1 MWWEGS
7 PIRWE
12 GFAMWWKGA
21 TMRWEGSTMR
31 WNGSP
36 IWREGSTMWWKG
48 ATVWCEG
55 TAVRFARGVE
65 WKLLKQVGAGFMV
78 PRFTTADFWRQRE
91 IRWK

>member
-1 MWWEGS
+1 
-7 PIRWE
+7 
-12 GFAMWWKGA
+12 
-21 TMRWEGSTMR
+21 
-31 WNGSP
+31 
-36 IWREGSTMWWKG
+36 MWWKG